1 MLEQTVAS
9 LECHGGG
16 DEQDAVSATC
26 CAFSSGMAGVNAII
40 TAHGSSTTVLIP
52 FDLYH
57 GVYTLLVDVLN
68 DLGIQYRRV
77 DFRDIDA
84 VVAEAQ
90 TVTTDN
96 VIAWMESPSNPQCH
110 VIDIEGL
117 CNKLQASNLTPKLTT
132 AVDSTMCPPC
142 ITQPLRVSAHTAI
155 CVLWIYIL
163 LIY

>member
-1 MLEQTVAS
+1 METLLSHAGVEYGLENAPMSPPLSLATTYTRPPSGIYEDSHHVYARDTNPTKSMLEQTVAS

-84 VVAEAQ
+84 VVAEA
-90 TVTTDN
+90 
-96 VIAWMESPSNPQCH
+96 P
-110 VIDIEGL
+110 
-117 CNKLQASNLTPKLTT
+117 
-132 AVDSTMCPPC
+132 TMSLPGWNHRP
-142 ITQPLRVSAHTAI
+142 ILSAM
-155 CVLWIYIL
+155 
-163 LIY
+163 